1 MGKSDDEDK
10 KKYVD
15 KKRRNSQL
23 SDLSDTCRDTRG
35 LSLSL
40 GQNSYIEDT
49 VMTTCMAPQPSWTN
63 NFNCSSTFC
72 EAGKYIFKI
81 ELGNYYSPFRLF

>member
-1 MGKSDDEDK
+1 ML
-10 KKYVD
+10 

-40 GQNSYIEDT
+40 GQTSYMEDAH
-49 VMTTCMAPQPSWTN
+49 MAPQPQWTN
-63 NFNCSSTFC
+63 NYNCSSTFC
-72 EAGKYIFKI
+72 EAGTLSENQLAEK
-81 ELGNYYSPFRLF
+81 